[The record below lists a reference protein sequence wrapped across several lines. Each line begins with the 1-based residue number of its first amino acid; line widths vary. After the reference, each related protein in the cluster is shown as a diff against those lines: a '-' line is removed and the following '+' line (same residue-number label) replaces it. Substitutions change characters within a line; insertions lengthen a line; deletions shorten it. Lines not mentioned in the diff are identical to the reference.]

1 MYENIK
7 ERYLKGYIRDDQ
19 LDRYV
24 KLDVITEEQ
33 AEQLKME
40 KIGGGGG
47 VTKPLIIIRKNGVE
61 VQVYA

>member
-1 MYENIK
+1 MYEDIK
-7 ERYLKGYIRDDQ
+7 ALYEKGYIRDDQ

-24 KLDVITEEQ
+24 KLNVITEEQ

-40 KIGGGGG
+40 KIGGGG

>member
-40 KIGGGGG
+40 KIGGGR

>member
-24 KLDVITEEQ
+24 KLNVITEEQ
-33 AEQLKME
+33 AERLKME
-40 KIGGGGG
+40 KSGGGGG
-47 VTKPLIIIRKNGVE
+47 N
-61 VQVYA
+61 

>member
-40 KIGGGGG
+40 KIGAGGG
-47 VTKPLIIIRKNGVE
+47 N
-61 VQVYA
+61 

>member
-47 VTKPLIIIRKNGVE
+47 S
-61 VQVYA
+61 

>member
-40 KIGGGGG
+40 KIGGVGG
-47 VTKPLIIIRKNGVE
+47 N
-61 VQVYA
+61 

>member
-1 MYENIK
+1 MYEDIK
-7 ERYLKGYIRDDQ
+7 ARYEKGYIRDDQ

-24 KLDVITEEQ
+24 KLNVITEEQ

-47 VTKPLIIIRKNGVE
+47 GTKPLIIIRKNGVE

>member
-33 AEQLKME
+33 AE
-40 KIGGGGG
+40 
-47 VTKPLIIIRKNGVE
+47 
-61 VQVYA
+61 

>member
-40 KIGGGGG
+40 KIGGGG
-47 VTKPLIIIRKNGVE
+47 VAKPLIIIRKNGVE

>member
-40 KIGGGGG
+40 KIGGGG
-47 VTKPLIIIRKNGVE
+47 VTKPIIIIRKNGVE

>member
-1 MYENIK
+1 MYEDIK
-7 ERYLKGYIRDDQ
+7 ARYEKGYIRDDQ

-24 KLDVITEEQ
+24 KLNVITEEQ

-40 KIGGGGG
+40 KIGGGG
-47 VTKPLIIIRKNGVE
+47 VTKPLIINRKNGVE

>member
-1 MYENIK
+1 MYEDIK
-7 ERYLKGYIRDDQ
+7 ARYEKGYIRDDQ

-24 KLDVITEEQ
+24 KLNVITEEK

-40 KIGGGGG
+40 KIGGGG

>member
-40 KIGGGGG
+40 KIGGGG
-47 VTKPLIIIRKNGVE
+47 VTNPLIIIRKNGVE

>member
-40 KIGGGGG
+40 KIGGGG

>member
-1 MYENIK
+1 MYEDIK
-7 ERYLKGYIRDDQ
+7 ARYEKGYIRDDQ

-24 KLDVITEEQ
+24 KLNVITEEQ

-40 KIGGGGG
+40 KIGGGG
-47 VTKPLIIIRKNGVE
+47 VTKPLIIIRINGVE

>member
-1 MYENIK
+1 MYEDIK
-7 ERYLKGYIRDDQ
+7 ARYEKGYIRDDQ

-24 KLDVITEEQ
+24 KLNVITEEQ

-47 VTKPLIIIRKNGVE
+47 TKPLIIIRKNGVE